1 MRALVAGGA
10 GFIGSHLVE
19 ALLDQGAKVVC
30 IDNLSLGSR
39 NNLAHLA
46 DAKSLDFREMDILDR
61 DALRAVFHSGHF
73 DCVFHMAANS
83 DIQASGENPE
93 VEYRNTYS
101 TTFHLLETMRM
112 FKVNKLFFASTSA
125 VYGDRDGMAVSES
138 NTMLSP
144 ISYYGAAKSGA
155 ESLIQAFSHMNQMDA
170 LIFRFPNVIGPRLT
184 HGVIHD
190 FIARLKADPSQLTV
204 LGDGNQTKPYMDVSD
219 LLKGLFHLLSPM
231 QGIDSGHGVSI
242 YNIGVETRT
251 SVRRIGEIVLAQMGL
266 SGIPVHY
273 TGGKG
278 GWRGDVPRFAYD
290 LSKIH
295 QTGWRAALTSDE
307 AVERAVN
314 EALK

>member
-10 GFIGSHLVE
+10 GFIGSHVVE

-30 IDNLSLGSR
+30 IDNLSLGHR
-39 NNLAHLA
+39 ENLAHLA
-46 DAKSLDFREMDILDR
+46 KADALDFLEMDILDKN
-61 DALRAVFHSGHF
+61 ALHTVFRSERF

-93 VEYRNTYS
+93 IEYRNTYS
-101 TTFHLLETMRM
+101 TTFHLLEAMRA
-112 FKVNKLFFASTSA
+112 FKVSKLFFASTSA
-125 VYGDRDGMAVSES
+125 VYGDRGGMAASET
-138 NTMLSP
+138 NTALIP
-144 ISYYGAAKSGA
+144 ISYYGAAKLGA

-170 LIFRFPNVIGPRLT
+170 LIFRFPNVVGPRLT
-184 HGVIHD
+184 HGVIYD
-190 FIARLKADPSQLTV
+190 FISRLKADPSQLTI

-219 LLKGLFHLLSPM
+219 LIKGLFHLL
-231 QGIDSGHGVSI
+231 DSAQGVSV
-242 YNIGVETRT
+242 YNIGVETQT
-251 SVRRIGEIVLAQMGL
+251 SVRRIGEIVLTRMGL
-266 SGIPVHY
+266 SGIPVYY

-295 QTGWRAALTSDE
+295 RTGWRAALTSDE
-307 AVERAVN
+307 AVERAAK